1 MYRIL
6 IKALFIMVN
15 ILKKH
20 KCPAIGKRFNKLGL
34 PLEYYA
40 AIQNH
45 ILEEYDDTKKCS
57 LSTKKKVVY
66 KTYYGMNP
74 TFRKYISYIYKSRE
88 KIGNP

>member
-1 MYRIL
+1 MYRRL
-6 IKALFIMVN
+6 IKALFITVN

-45 ILEEYDDTKKCS
+45 ILEEYDDTKNAHY
-57 LSTKKKVVY
+57 LQRKKL
-66 KTYYGMNP
+66 
-74 TFRKYISYIYKSRE
+74 FIKYIMK
-88 KIGNP
+88 